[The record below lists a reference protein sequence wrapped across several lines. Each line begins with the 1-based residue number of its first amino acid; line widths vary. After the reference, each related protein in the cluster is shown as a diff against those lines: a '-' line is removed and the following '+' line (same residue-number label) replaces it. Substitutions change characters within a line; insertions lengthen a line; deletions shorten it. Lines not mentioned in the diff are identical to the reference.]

1 MKRGLLLAC
10 SLILAITSALAQTKL
25 PLEVVGPAGYT
36 QSVTFSLQNA
46 SQATTL
52 YLKVHRGAYRD
63 ASVNA
68 ARGAK
73 ASLRLNSGAWIDLTN
88 ETVDCYDHEAA
99 YGCLNGAYHTVRLKV
114 ALATL
119 GSLQAGN
126 NTLTFR
132 FNGTDGLTSG
142 YRILEFN
149 LLNNAGS
156 PLLAE
161 SSFTEDD
168 PATWQPP
175 LNTTTNIAEGKRLWQ
190 QASLR
195 PGDMD
200 RTIKATCGGCHTRD
214 GADLKYFN
222 FSNHS
227 IQERAKFHGLSDQ
240 QAQQIA
246 SYIRSLT
253 TPAPAQARPWTP
265 PYQPGPGLDSRPIAE
280 WAAGAGLD
288 WVLEQDEEMLPYL
301 FSNGTSQQNVD
312 QALSVSTPPTSHREL
327 PVAIQFPD
335 WLDWLPGI
343 HPVDVLGEEA
353 FYNQVFD
360 PVEKPL
366 FQAYQDI
373 HDAFDY
379 RDYRGWD
386 ALNFFTGRL
395 TNVASKLVENGV
407 YQARGFSPEVGIR
420 SVRHWAATKQWEVM
434 QEYALEG
441 RLQDIQ
447 GEEAE
452 VRGWPT
458 DAENVFNLSAHRTA
472 RNAANLYFQDLL
484 VGKYS
489 STAWYELQVVLNSG
503 IGFDH
508 GVRAP
513 VDWYYEPQHI
523 AGLHTQANGPA
534 HPLRLVASFA
544 QTQRSYATMSPASE
558 GWGFGFMHPVRW
570 ITAGHGQLMRQLDPA
585 LRTRIYITLLNNL
598 MDLLERHEPGTWRR
612 APDSQP
618 YNHGVNGVESQN
630 YRPQKVNNLHGAHFQ
645 QRYADTWYLMIAPF
659 REAKV
664 DETTLNRLIDWGQL
678 MWPNGDW
685 DALRNTSASGNV
697 ATVRARMLK
706 GVSDQLTLRIDGQT
720 VKTWTIS
727 GSSYAT
733 YSTDLTESQS
743 QSNDVRLY
751 FADTDNAT
759 DMQVD
764 YLEMNGTRH
773 ETEAQ
778 AVNTA
783 TYQNGSCGGS
793 YSDRLFCQGYVDFA
807 TTVGNNARTASSD
820 KSAIMAPMDVATQ
833 AVHVYPNPAT
843 GRLTVR
849 ATESLAQEVQLVN
862 LQGQTVL
869 QAKLTE
875 EQTRLDVS
883 ALPKG
888 LYMVRVG
895 QHSRRVLLE

>member
-1 MKRGLLLAC
+1 MKYCLLFAY
-10 SLILAITSALAQTKL
+10 SLILAAASALAQTKL
-25 PLEVVGPAGYT
+25 PIEVVGPAGYT
-36 QSVTFSLQNA
+36 RSVTFSLQNV

-73 ASLRLNSGAWIDLTN
+73 ASLRLNSGAWIGLTN

-126 NTLTFR
+126 NTLAFR

-142 YRILEFN
+142 YRVLEFN
-149 LLNNAGS
+149 LLNGS
-156 PLLAE
+156 ENPLLEE
-161 SSFTEDD
+161 SSFTQDN

-175 LNTTTNIAEGKRLWQ
+175 LNTVADIAEGKRLWQ

-227 IQERAKFHGLSDQ
+227 IQERAKFHGLSNQ

-265 PYQPGPGLDSRPIAE
+265 PYQPGPGLDSQPVEE

-288 WVLEQDEEMLPYL
+288 EVLEQDEDMLPYL
-301 FSNGTSQQNVD
+301 FPNGTSQQNIN
-312 QALSVSTPPTSHREL
+312 QALGLDPPASHREL
-327 PVAIQFPD
+327 PVAIQLSD
-335 WLDWLPGI
+335 WMDWLPGI
-343 HPVDVLGEEA
+343 HPIDVLGEEA
-353 FYNQVFD
+353 FYNQVFA
-360 PVEKPL
+360 PAKRPL
-366 FQAYQDI
+366 HQTYQDM
-373 HDAFDY
+373 HDGFADRAF
-379 RDYRGWD
+379 RGWD
-386 ALNFFTGRL
+386 ALKFFTGRVDV
-395 TNVASKLVENGV
+395 VARRLYQNGV
-407 YQARGFSPEVGIR
+407 YQARGISAEDGIR

-434 QEYALEG
+434 QEYEVEG
-441 RLQDIQ
+441 RLREIQ
-447 GEEAE
+447 GEQAE

-458 DAENVFNLSAHRTA
+458 DAVNVFNLSPHRTA
-472 RNAANLYFQDLL
+472 DNAGNLYFQDLL
-484 VGKYS
+484 AGKYS
-489 STAWYELQVVLNSG
+489 STAWYQLQVILNSG
-503 IGFDH
+503 IGFEH
-508 GVRAP
+508 GQRTP

-523 AGLHTQANGPA
+523 TNLHTLANGPA
-534 HPLRLVASFA
+534 HPLRMVASVA
-544 QTQRSYATMSPASE
+544 QMQRSYAFMNPTSE
-558 GWGFGFMHPVRW
+558 GWGFGFMHPARW
-570 ITAGHGQLMRQLDPA
+570 ISAGNKVVLDQLAPT
-585 LRTRIYITLLNNL
+585 LRTRIYTALLNNL
-598 MDLLERHEPGTWRR
+598 MDLLERHAPEAWHR
-612 APDSQP
+612 APNSAP
-618 YNHGVNGVESQN
+618 YNHGVNGVEPKS
-630 YRPQKVNNLHGAHFQ
+630 YVPKKVNNLHEAHFQ
-645 QRYADTWYLMIAPF
+645 QRYADTWYQMIAPF
-659 REAKV
+659 REYKV
-664 DETTLNRLIDWGQL
+664 DETTLNRLIDWGQM
-678 MWPNGDW
+678 MWPNGNW
-685 DALRNTSASGNV
+685 DALRNPSASGSV

-706 GVSDQLTLRIDGQT
+706 GVSDQLALRIDGQT
-720 VKTWTIS
+720 IKTWTVN

-733 YSTDLTESQS
+733 YSTNLTESQS
-743 QSNDVRLY
+743 QSSDVRLY

-778 AVNTA
+778 AINTA

-793 YSDRLFCQGYVDFA
+793 YSERLYCQGYVDFG
-807 TTVGNNARTASSD
+807 TTGGSNARTASSD
-820 KSAIMAPMDVATQ
+820 KSAIMVPTDVATQ

-869 QAKLTE
+869 QAKLSE
-875 EQTRLDVS
+875 EQTQLDVS

-895 QHSRRVLLE
+895 QHSRRILLE